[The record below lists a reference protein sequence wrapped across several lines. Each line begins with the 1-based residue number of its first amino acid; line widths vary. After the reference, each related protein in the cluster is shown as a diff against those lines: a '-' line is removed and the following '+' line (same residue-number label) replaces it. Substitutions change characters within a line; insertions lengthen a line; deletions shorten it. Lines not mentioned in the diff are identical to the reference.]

1 MALAVVLLLG
11 VGLLLGGGG
20 LLLWSKARR
29 ERWRS
34 MPRSRATQAR
44 PGTSVKVVGRLRAR
58 EPVRTPLTGVDCVYY
73 RLHVWEGEGD
83 DVRQLF
89 TETEYAEDWQLED
102 ESGRIGLEGAEA
114 SFSFLEE
121 HQYSPGGLLD
131 TSGLDREEL
140 LRYVQDKTGRV
151 PEKSVG
157 LSEQRLELGEGV
169 VAVGQVALGPGGPV
183 LVAGPRLEV
192 FRGTEQEVQ
201 GYYKE
206 LHFLFWVMLA
216 AGVLM
221 CVAAGAWMLEEPEPV
236 PVVKDQPLKR
246 LGPARA
252 GARSE

>member
-29 ERWRS
+29 ARWRAL
-34 MPRSRATQAR
+34 PRSRAKQAR

-73 RLHVWEGEGD
+73 RLRVWEEDGD
-83 DVRQLF
+83 NVRQLF
-89 TETEYAEDWQLED
+89 TETEYAEGWELED

-114 SFSFLEE
+114 SFSFLDE
-121 HQYSPGGLLD
+121 HEYSPGGLLD
-131 TSGLDREEL
+131 TSGLEREEL

-151 PEKSVG
+151 PEKS
-157 LSEQRLELGEGV
+157 LRLKEERLELGDSV
-169 VAVGQVALGPGGPV
+169 VAVGQVALGKRGPV
-183 LVAGPRLEV
+183 LVAGPKLEV
-192 FRGTEQEVQ
+192 MRGTEQEVQ
-201 GYYKE
+201 GYRDPD
-206 LHFLFWVMLA
+206 LISWVMLA
-216 AGVLM
+216 AGVLL
-221 CVAAGAWMLEEPEPV
+221 CVAAGAWMWEEPEPV

-246 LGPARA
+246 LGPARS